1 MMTTTMDT
9 TSANPSNPAPPP
21 AKQNKPLACTAC
33 RARKL
38 GCNRVH
44 PCHNCIRSGAECIF
58 PARRRVQ
65 RPRKTKNTELLQRLS
80 RLENIVGKAGI
91 ENLLAADRGKNA
103 DPTAPPRGSEVSEQR
118 ENPRTGRTP
127 LHPHQS
133 EGLVPSSL
141 IRRVREFRLSS
152 RSTAALAAEVKWTR
166 DKMPWQAIP
175 FP

>member
-1 MMTTTMDT
+1 MPGSLGATGCTRATTAFGRVP
-9 TSANPSNPAPPP
+9 SASSRPA
-21 AKQNKPLACTAC
+21 AAFNGLA
-33 RARKL
+33 
-38 GCNRVH
+38 
-44 PCHNCIRSGAECIF
+44 
-58 PARRRVQ
+58 
-65 RPRKTKNTELLQRLS
+65 RPRTRSCCSASAASRISSARLASRTCSPLTVARMPTLL
-80 RLENIVGKAGI
+80 
-91 ENLLAADRGKNA
+91 
-103 DPTAPPRGSEVSEQR
+103 APPRGSEVSEQR

-133 EGLVPSSL
+133 EGLVPPSL